1 MKRVLEIC
9 ANSAQSCVEAE
20 MGGAARVELC
30 AGIPEGGT
38 TPSYGEIRMA
48 QQLTEAIDIN
58 VLIRPRGGD
67 FLYTENEVQ
76 SMLYDIEMC
85 KDLNVHGVV
94 FGCLQENGDLDID
107 LMERL
112 KDAAGTLSVTCHRA
126 FDVCRDPF
134 KTMEELVR
142 LGVDRILTSGQQA
155 ADSHRG
161 DLDLTAGIGCCD
173 ISTRLQ
179 RQCGLGD
186 LDSNC
191 FRDDIIGGA
200 VIAGEGIVTQLR
212 AGGQLERNLQ
222 LILTHIAGRNRHGL
236 AVFQPSIAAHR
247 QFVRTD
253 QRERIVLLA
262 LII

>member
-142 LGVDRILTSGQQA
+142 LGVDRILTSGQQENA
-155 ADSHRG
+155 VKGIPLLRRLVEMAG
-161 DLDLTAGIGCCD
+161 DRIIIMPGCGVRENN
-173 ISTRLQ
+173 IARIEAET
-179 RQCGLGD
+179 
-186 LDSNC
+186 
-191 FRDDIIGGA
+191 GA
-200 VIAGEGIVTQLR
+200 KEFHTSAR
-212 AGGQLERNLQ
+212 
-222 LILTHIAGRNRHGL
+222 
-236 AVFQPSIAAHR
+236 
-247 QFVRTD
+247 
-253 QRERIVLLA
+253 RIVYSRMEFRNENVPMGSSVVSSEFETVETDRKLVAKYL
-262 LII
+262 